1 MARFTRGARRSK
13 RTSKQVHKK
22 QRVPGRPGRVG
33 YRL

>member
-1 MARFTRGARRSK
+1 MARYTKGKRRSK
-13 RTSKQVHKK
+13 RSNRQVFKN